1 MDNKVGMKPN
11 GADYDGITTQ
21 RNIKK
26 KKNKKQNKAAALGA
40 CGMVGLTLWLM
51 QQLSSRGK
59 IRGKVARLQAAI
71 HSRLLQTFVSQTFNL
86 LPWYQTHSPWL
97 LLLFYKGLITT
108 FLLDLCHH
116 LKHFNLNMIWKKK
129 WYN

>member
-26 KKNKKQNKAAALGA
+26 RKNKKQNKAAALGA
-40 CGMVGLTLWLM
+40 CGTVGLTLWLM

-71 HSRLLQTFVSQTFNL
+71 HSRADFCQS
-86 LPWYQTHSPWL
+86 
-97 LLLFYKGLITT
+97 
-108 FLLDLCHH
+108 DL
-116 LKHFNLNMIWKKK
+116 
-129 WYN
+129 

>member
-1 MDNKVGMKPN
+1 MSKIRALAKKKEKKEKKNRQQTVANKVGMKPN

-26 KKNKKQNKAAALGA
+26 KKKSKKQNKAAALGA
-40 CGMVGLTLWLM
+40 CGTAGLTLWLM

-71 HSRLLQTFVSQTFNL
+71 HSRADFCQS
-86 LPWYQTHSPWL
+86 
-97 LLLFYKGLITT
+97 
-108 FLLDLCHH
+108 DL
-116 LKHFNLNMIWKKK
+116 
-129 WYN
+129 